1 MLRLAVTATGVR
13 EVIDDSLDLLKVQ
26 DDGADSQRLVSRLES
41 VRSVLIRNEK
51 KIWLRTKKGRGM
63 LADVSEAAER
73 LLKSLSSSGEM
84 DAVDAAI
91 GDVETLARAIEE
103 ESRKRNMVVT

>member
-1 MLRLAVTATGVR
+1 MTATGVR

-26 DDGADSQRLVSRLES
+26 DDGADSQKLVSRLES

-73 LLKSLSSSGEM
+73 LLKSLSSSGEL
-84 DAVDAAI
+84 DAVDAAL

>member
-1 MLRLAVTATGVR
+1 MAVNATGVR
-13 EVIDDSLDLLKVQ
+13 EIIDDSLDLLKRQ
-26 DDGADSQRLVSRLES
+26 NDGTDSQRLMSRLES

-63 LADVSEAAER
+63 LANVSEAAER
-73 LLKSLSSSGEM
+73 LMKSLASSGEL
-84 DAVDAAI
+84 DAVEAALS
-91 GDVETLARAIEE
+91 DVETLARAIEE

>member
-1 MLRLAVTATGVR
+1 MAVTAAGVR
-13 EVIDDSLDLLKVQ
+13 EIIDESLDLLKEQ
-26 DDGADSQRLVSRLES
+26 DDGTDSPRLMSRLES
-41 VRSVLIRNEK
+41 VSSVLIRNEK

-73 LLKSLSSSGEM
+73 LRGALAFSGER
-84 DAVDAAI
+84 DTVDAAL

-103 ESRKRNMVVT
+103 ESRKRSMVVT

>member
-1 MLRLAVTATGVR
+1 MAVRVADVR
-13 EVIDDSLDLLKVQ
+13 EIIDESIALLKNR
-26 DDGADSQRLVSRLES
+26 GAETDYREQLPKLES

-63 LADVSEAAER
+63 LVEVSEAAER
-73 LLKSLSSSGEM
+73 VMRSLASSDGL
-84 DAVDAAI
+84 DAVEAAL

>member
-1 MLRLAVTATGVR
+1 LAVTATGVR
-13 EVIDDSLDLLKVQ
+13 EIIDDSLDLLKRQ
-26 DDGADSQRLVSRLES
+26 NDGAGSPILVSRLES

-63 LADVSEAAER
+63 LADVSEAAAS
-73 LLKSLSSSGEM
+73 LKKSLASPSEL
-84 DAVDAAI
+84 DAVDAAL
-91 GDVETLARAIEE
+91 GDVERLARAIEE

>member
-1 MLRLAVTATGVR
+1 MKRLAETATGVR
-13 EVIDDSLDLLKVQ
+13 EIIDESLDLLTEQ
-26 DDGADSQRLVSRLES
+26 NYGTDSQRLVSRLES

-63 LADVSEAAER
+63 IADVSEAAER
-73 LLKSLSSSGEM
+73 LMKSLASSGEL
-84 DAVDAAI
+84 DSVDAAL

-103 ESRKRNMVVT
+103 ESRKRSMVVT

>member
-1 MLRLAVTATGVR
+1 MAVTATGVR
-13 EVIDDSLDLLKVQ
+13 EIIDESLTLLKEQ
-26 DDGADSQRLVSRLES
+26 NYGKDSTRLVSRLES

-63 LADVSEAAER
+63 LADVNDAAAKLREYLTSSGDLEAVEAA
-73 LLKSLSSSGEM
+73 L
-84 DAVDAAI
+84 
-91 GDVETLARAIEE
+91 GDVEPLTRAIED

>member
-1 MLRLAVTATGVR
+1 M
-13 EVIDDSLDLLKVQ
+13 
-26 DDGADSQRLVSRLES
+26 SRLES

-73 LLKSLSSSGEM
+73 LRKPLASSGEL
-84 DAVDAAI
+84 DPIEAALS
-91 GDVETLARAIEE
+91 DVETLARAIEE

>member
-1 MLRLAVTATGVR
+1 MAVTAAGVR
-13 EVIDDSLDLLKVQ
+13 EIIDESLDILKNRGVE
-26 DDGADSQRLVSRLES
+26 ADSPGLLSRVES

-73 LLKSLSSSGEM
+73 LMKSLASSVEL
-84 DAVDAAI
+84 DAVDVAL

>member
-1 MLRLAVTATGVR
+1 MTVTATGVR
-13 EVIDDSLDLLKVQ
+13 EIIDKSLDLLKGE
-26 DDGADSQRLVSRLES
+26 DDGADSPRLMSRLES
-41 VRSVLIRNEK
+41 VRRVLIRNEK

-73 LLKSLSSSGEM
+73 LKKSLASSGEL
-84 DAVDAAI
+84 DAVEAAL
-91 GDVETLARAIEE
+91 GDVESLARAIEE

>member
-1 MLRLAVTATGVR
+1 MMAENIAGVR
-13 EVIDDSLDLLKVQ
+13 GIVEESLYLLKGQ
-26 DDGADSQRLVSRLES
+26 NYGTDSQRLMSRLES

-63 LADVSEAAER
+63 IADVSEAAER
-73 LLKSLSSSGEM
+73 LMKSLASSGEL
-84 DAVDAAI
+84 DAVDAAL

-103 ESRKRNMVVT
+103 ESRKRSMVVT

>member
-1 MLRLAVTATGVR
+1 MTMTATDVR
-13 EVIDDSLDLLKVQ
+13 EIIDDSLDLLKGQ
-26 DDGADSQRLVSRLES
+26 NHETDSPRLMSRLES

-51 KIWLRTKKGRGM
+51 KIWLRTKKGRGV

-73 LLKSLSSSGEM
+73 LRGALVSSGER
-84 DAVDAAI
+84 DTVDAAL
-91 GDVETLARAIEE
+91 GDVETLARAIDE

>member
-1 MLRLAVTATGVR
+1 MRRLAVTATGVR
-13 EVIDDSLDLLKVQ
+13 EIIDDSLDLLKRQ
-26 DDGADSQRLVSRLES
+26 DDGTDSQRLVSRLES

-63 LADVSEAAER
+63 LADVSETAER
-73 LLKSLSSSGEM
+73 LRVSLAASGEL
-84 DAVDAAI
+84 DAVDSAL

>member
-1 MLRLAVTATGVR
+1 MAVTATGVR
-13 EVIDDSLDLLKVQ
+13 EIIDDSLDLLKGQ
-26 DDGADSQRLVSRLES
+26 NHETDSRRLMSRLES
-41 VRSVLIRNEK
+41 VRRVLIRNEK

-73 LLKSLSSSGEM
+73 LRESLASSG
-84 DAVDAAI
+84 DLGSFDTAL